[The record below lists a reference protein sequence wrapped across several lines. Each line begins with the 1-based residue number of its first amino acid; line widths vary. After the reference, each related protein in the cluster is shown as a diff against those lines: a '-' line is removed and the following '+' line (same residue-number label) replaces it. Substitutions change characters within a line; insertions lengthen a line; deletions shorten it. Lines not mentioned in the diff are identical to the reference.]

1 MDREEAKRIYKEK
14 TSVYFQEGMKLLQK
28 KLGFKER
35 RINADD
41 FTRVIVFIFT

>member
-28 KLGFKER
+28 NWDSKKDELMQTILQELLKKNME
-35 RINADD
+35 
-41 FTRVIVFIFT
+41 